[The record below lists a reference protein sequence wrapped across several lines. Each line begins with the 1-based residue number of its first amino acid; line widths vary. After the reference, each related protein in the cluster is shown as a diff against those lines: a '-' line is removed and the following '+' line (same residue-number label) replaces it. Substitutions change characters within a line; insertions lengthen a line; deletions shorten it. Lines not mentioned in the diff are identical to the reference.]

1 LGGNEMYIG
10 IVAGESSGDQLGL
23 EVIQALRQRWPDA
36 RFVGVGGALMR
47 AAGVQCLY
55 DMSEIS
61 FVGLE
66 GLARHVFRILSIR
79 KSLIRRF
86 LKDPPDL
93 FIGIDVPDFN
103 LSLEKALKVAGI
115 KIIHYVAPTVWA
127 WRSYRINKIR
137 QAVDV
142 LMVLFPF
149 ELEYFT
155 ARGVPAIF
163 VGHPIAR
170 ALAPPLDGAR
180 WSNLGIDRGKEIVAL
195 LPGSRPSEI
204 KRLGPLLVKVAQRL
218 SVQRPGIQF
227 VIPFVNEPM
236 KILFHAEVKD
246 GLKGLHWVAS
256 VGGAMEMM
264 ALADVVVVAS
274 GTAALEAAILA
285 RPMVVTYKVSWL
297 TFLFIKCVS
306 RLRHVSMP
314 NYLMD
319 EPQVAEF
326 LQYRATPKAIT
337 EEVISLLDNEVK
349 RSSLETSLRGIRAML
364 CKDTP
369 QAVGDIVADLTAGAN
384 G

>member
-1 LGGNEMYIG
+1 MYIG
-10 IVAGESSGDQLGL
+10 IVAGEASGDQLGS
-23 EVIQALRQRWPDA
+23 EVIHALRQRWPNA
-36 RFVGVGGALMR
+36 RFVGVGGAQMR
-47 AAGVQCLY
+47 STGLECLY
-55 DMSEIS
+55 DISEIS
-61 FVGLE
+61 FVGLD

-79 KSLIRRF
+79 KSLIRHF
-86 LKDPPDL
+86 LRNPPNL

-103 LSLEKALKVAGI
+103 LRLEKVLKFAGI

-127 WRSYRINKIR
+127 WRGYRINKIR

-155 ARGVPAIF
+155 ARGIPAVF
-163 VGHPIAR
+163 VGHPIAQ
-170 ALAPPLDGAR
+170 ALAPSLDDTG
-180 WSNLGIDRGKEIVAL
+180 WSNLGIDRRKEIVAL

-218 SVQRPGIQF
+218 NVQRPGIQF
-227 VIPFVNEPM
+227 VVPFVNEPM
-236 KILFHAEVKD
+236 QILFRTQVKD
-246 GLKGLHWVAS
+246 SLKGLHWVET
-256 VGGAMEMM
+256 VGRAMEMM

-306 RLRHVSMP
+306 RLRYVSMP

-337 EEVISLLDNEVK
+337 SEVISLLDDEVK
-349 RSSLETSLRGIRAML
+349 RSSLETSLQGIRPML

-369 QAVGDIVADLTAGAN
+369 QAVGDIVADLTAGTN

>member
-1 LGGNEMYIG
+1 MYIG

-23 EVIQALRQRWPDA
+23 EVMQALRQRWPDA
-36 RFVGVGGALMR
+36 RFVGIGGAQMR
-47 AAGVQCLY
+47 AAGIECLY

-79 KSLIRRF
+79 KNLTRHF
-86 LKDPPDL
+86 LRDPPDL

-103 LSLEKALKVAGI
+103 LSLEKVLKVAGI

-155 ARGVPAIF
+155 ARGVPAVF

-170 ALAPPLDGAR
+170 ALAPVLDEAV
-180 WSNLGIDRGKEIVAL
+180 WSNLGIDREKEIVAL
-195 LPGSRPSEI
+195 LPGSRPSEV
-204 KRLGPLLVKVAQRL
+204 KRLGPLLVAVAQRL
-218 SVQRPGIQF
+218 RVQRPGIQF
-227 VIPFVNEPM
+227 LIPFVNESM
-236 KILFHAEVKD
+236 KNLFCAQVKD
-246 GLKGLHWVAS
+246 ILGDLRWVPTI
-256 VGGAMEMM
+256 GRAMEMM

-306 RLRHVSMP
+306 RLRYVSMP

-319 EPQVAEF
+319 EPEVAEF

-337 EEVISLLDNEVK
+337 SEVISLLDDEVK

-364 CKDTP
+364 CHDTP
-369 QAVGDIVADLTAGAN
+369 ETLADVVADLTAGAN